1 MGSNMIKDTCLQQ
14 VDALQTR
21 TLGPGSWC
29 TAHFLLAQTH
39 RKEKH
44 ITTIRNSTPIILK
57 SLQKVN

>member
-39 RKEKH
+39 RKEKAH
-44 ITTIRNSTPIILK
+44 NNNKKQYTNHS
-57 SLQKVN
+57 